1 MAEKT
6 NSNMLFVNFNQDFSC
21 ISVGTRKGYSITNCD
36 PFGRVYT
43 MNDGAKGI
51 VEMLFCTSL
60 IALVGAADQ
69 PQSSPRKLQ
78 IVNTKRQSMICELLF
93 PSSILSVKLNRKTLV
108 IVLEN
113 EIYIYD
119 ISNMRLLHVIETTP
133 NPEAICALSPSADN
147 SYLAY
152 PSPVPSP
159 TMAPSSQSNASASAS
174 ASPTGDVLIVST
186 KSLTVA
192 NVIQAHKAPISFLSI
207 NSTGTLL
214 ATASEKGTVIRV
226 WSIPGAEKLYQFR
239 RGTREA
245 RIYSMNFNVVST
257 LLAVSSAHET
267 VHIFKLGTQKSKN
280 GQIPGS
286 PSESIDSR
294 EGVTGLD
301 GGYEAFIEN
310 KKSGGVSSNLR
321 RKSLQMTK
329 TITHS
334 VGGYLPNTL
343 TEMWEPSRDFAF
355 LRLPTSGV
363 RCIAALSGTMPQVMV
378 ISSEGYFYSYS
389 IDLENGGECSLM
401 KQYR

>member
-1 MAEKT
+1 MA
-6 NSNMLFVNFNQDFSC
+6 SSMLYANFNQDFSC
-21 ISVGTRKGYSITNCD
+21 VSVGTRKGYSITNCD

-43 MNDGAKGI
+43 MNDGARGI

-93 PSSILSVKLNRKTLV
+93 PSSILAVKLNRKTLV
-108 IVLEN
+108 IVLET

-133 NPEAICALSPSADN
+133 NPEAICALSPSADS

-159 TMAPSSQSNASASAS
+159 ADAAPIPPPESQS
-174 ASPTGDVLIVST
+174 GDVLLFST
-186 KSLTVA
+186 RSLTVA
-192 NVIQAHKAPISFLSI
+192 NVIQAHKSPISFLSI
-207 NSTGTLL
+207 NSSGTIL
-214 ATASEKGTVIRV
+214 ATASDKGTVIRV
-226 WSIPGAEKLYQFR
+226 WSVPGAEKLYQFR

-245 RIYSMNFNVVST
+245 RIYSISFNVVST
-257 LLAVSSAHET
+257 LLAVSSAHDT
-267 VHIFKLGTQKSKN
+267 VHIFKLGPQDKGTKGPTS
-280 GQIPGS
+280 PAGS
-286 PSESIDSR
+286 LDSR
-294 EGVTGLD
+294 EGSLDAGYDAFVEKKKGL
-301 GGYEAFIEN
+301 
-310 KKSGGVSSNLR
+310 GVSSSLR

-329 TITHS
+329 SLTHS
-334 VGGYLPNTL
+334 VGGYLPSAV

-355 LRLPTSGV
+355 LRLPTSGA
-363 RCIAALSGTMPQVMV
+363 RCVVALSGTIPQVMV
-378 ISSEGYFYSYS
+378 ISSEGYFYSYN

-401 KQYR
+401 KQYSLLDSGDDSTKD